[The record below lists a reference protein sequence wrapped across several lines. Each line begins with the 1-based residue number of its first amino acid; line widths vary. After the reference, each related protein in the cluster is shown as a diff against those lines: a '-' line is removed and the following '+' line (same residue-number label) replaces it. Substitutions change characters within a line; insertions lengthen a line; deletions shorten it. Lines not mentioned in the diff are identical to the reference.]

1 MEILVNIDEI
11 IEKALKWYCLD
22 CECNNNC
29 KKNCNCFFKDL
40 FKRYLE
46 GNENALPPKIYNAVK
61 PDGTETEN
69 YYNRHLIGR
78 IKDMFVEKAVSW
90 LDGNTMN
97 ELCMDCE
104 DRDLVKEFIESFKK
118 HMEDSKNDSLI

>member
-1 MEILVNIDEI
+1 MEILVNIDDI
-11 IEKALKWYCLD
+11 IKKALKWYCLD

-29 KKNCNCFFKDL
+29 KDDCNCFFKDL

-61 PDGTETEN
+61 PDGIETDN
-69 YYNRHLIGR
+69 YTNRHLIRR
-78 IKDMFVEKAVSW
+78 IKDMIVEKAVSW
-90 LDGNTMN
+90 LDENTMS
-97 ELCMDCE
+97 ELCMNCE

-118 HMEDSKNDSLI
+118 HIENSKNDLSI

>member
-1 MEILVNIDEI
+1 MENI

-29 KKNCNCFFKDL
+29 KDDCNCFFKDS

-46 GNENALPPKIYNAVK
+46 GNENSLPPKIYGSVK
-61 PDGTETEN
+61 LDETETEN
-69 YYNRHLIGR
+69 YHNRHLIRR
-78 IKDMFVEKAVSW
+78 IKDMIVKKAVSW
-90 LDGNTMN
+90 LDENTMS
-97 ELCMDCE
+97 ELCMNCE

-118 HMEDSKNDSLI
+118 HMEDSKNDLPI